1 MSNPFV
7 NVGNQNHSGIVYDM
21 FPVVPSDGADNVG
34 TNNVAIGLYIEIG
47 GAVSFHNYEGTVRTV
62 NVPDNFYLITS
73 VKRVLSTGTNAT
85 GIHAL
90 VV

>member
-7 NVGNQNHSGIVYDM
+7 NVGNPNQSGIVYDM
-21 FPVVPSDGADNVG
+21 FPVVPNNSSDNVG
-34 TNNVAIGLYIEIG
+34 TNNVAIGVYIETG
-47 GAVSFHNYEGTVRTV
+47 GAVSFQNYEGTVRTV

-73 VKRVLSTGTNAT
+73 VKRVLSTNTTAT